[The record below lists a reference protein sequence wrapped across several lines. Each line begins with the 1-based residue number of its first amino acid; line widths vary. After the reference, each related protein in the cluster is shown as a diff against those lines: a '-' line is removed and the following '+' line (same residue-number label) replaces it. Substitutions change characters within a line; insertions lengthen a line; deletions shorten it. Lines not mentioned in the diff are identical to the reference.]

1 MHAPRPRR
9 WQRALRTVPGNPPNP
24 LRQGMRALPYRCS
37 FDKRSVGRGPCAP
50 PPIIGNFLA
59 MSLRGGPQGRRGP
72 DINRRVCRT
81 HVPYAFGCNPYPH
94 TLALP
99 LGELS
104 PKVTERACRGG
115 RPCPPKLAGLTLPA
129 EGSGPYE
136 MSADRTLVGR
146 GPCLPTVVPADS
158 RPLSRPTAGALP
170 RNRLAS
176 SATGG
181 ASAISPKFPLPA
193 QKGRAD
199 RWPVRPQVRRK
210 MVRKKRYYS
219 SMASS
224 HTAPMAAP
232 PNRAASHGD
241 IRSRRRGG
249 APWVRA

>member
-1 MHAPRPRR
+1 MSAHRRASRLAGIVMPASRGTSSKSPRFIRHRRRFGDFPAEGNAP
-9 WQRALRTVPGNPPNP
+9 
-24 LRQGMRALPYRCS
+24 
-37 FDKRSVGRGPCAP
+37 
-50 PPIIGNFLA
+50 
-59 MSLRGGPQGRRGP
+59 
-72 DINRRVCRT
+72 
-81 HVPYAFGCNPYPH
+81 H
-94 TLALP
+94 LALP

-115 RPCPPKLAGLTLPA
+115 RPCPPKPAGLTLPA

-176 SATGG
+176 SATDG

-210 MVRKKRYYS
+210 MVRKKQYYS

>member
-24 LRQGMRALPYRCS
+24 LRQGTRALPYRCS

-81 HVPYAFGCNPYPH
+81 HVPYAFGCNPFPH
-94 TLALP
+94 ALALP

-115 RPCPPKLAGLTLPA
+115 RPCPPKPAGLTRPA
-129 EGSGPYE
+129 DGSGPYE
-136 MSADRTLVGR
+136 MSIDRTIVGR
-146 GPCLPTVVPADS
+146 GPCLPTVVPAGCW
-158 RPLSRPTAGALP
+158 PLSRPTAGALP

-181 ASAISPKFPLPA
+181 ASAILCPNFPCP
-193 QKGRAD
+193 
-199 RWPVRPQVRRK
+199 
-210 MVRKKRYYS
+210 RKK
-219 SMASS
+219 
-224 HTAPMAAP
+224 
-232 PNRAASHGD
+232 
-241 IRSRRRGG
+241 GG
-249 APWVRA
+249 RTDGLSALK

>member
-1 MHAPRPRR
+1 
-9 WQRALRTVPGNPPNP
+9 
-24 LRQGMRALPYRCS
+24 
-37 FDKRSVGRGPCAP
+37 
-50 PPIIGNFLA
+50 

-81 HVPYAFGCNPYPH
+81 HVPYAFGCNPFPH
-94 TLALP
+94 ALALP
-99 LGELS
+99 LGEQS
-104 PKVTERACRGG
+104 AQPTERACRGG
-115 RPCPPKLAGLTLPA
+115 RPCPPKPAGLTRPA

-146 GPCLPTVVPADS
+146 GPCLPTVVPAES
-158 RPLSRPTAGALP
+158 RPLPRPTAGALPRNRLASSATGGASAISLPTVVPAGCWPLSRPTAGALP